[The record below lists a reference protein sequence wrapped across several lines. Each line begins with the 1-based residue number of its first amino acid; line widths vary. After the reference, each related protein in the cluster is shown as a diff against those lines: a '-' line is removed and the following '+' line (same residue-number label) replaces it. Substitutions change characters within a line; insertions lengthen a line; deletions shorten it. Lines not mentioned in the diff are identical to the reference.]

1 MVLNEWLQS
10 TQGYL
15 RIGCALSFFLL
26 LAFWESRSPWRMI
39 RGSLSRRW
47 FKHISLSL
55 ISQAAIRLVFPIFLL
70 QTAWLAEKNHQ
81 GILNKITMP
90 FFIKVIIGIL
100 ALDLLVY
107 FQHRLMHRYKWL
119 WFCHRVHHIDK
130 EIDVSTGLRFHPFEE
145 LIAMAMKSF
154 GVVFF
159 GVPVLAALLFEIIL
173 NFGVLFTHANIY
185 LSEKTEKY
193 LRYFIVTPGMHRIH
207 HSDRKD
213 EYMTNFGFCLIL
225 WDKLFNTYKAR
236 PAAGENRLI
245 LGQEEYREEKY
256 QSLEMMLLLPFNLR
270 KFKPK
275 KKHVQKLWMGWRE

>member
-1 MVLNEWLQS
+1 
-10 TQGYL
+10 
-15 RIGCALSFFLL
+15 
-26 LAFWESRSPWRMI
+26 
-39 RGSLSRRW
+39 
-47 FKHISLSL
+47 
-55 ISQAAIRLVFPIFLL
+55 LL